1 MARRLKTTAAFLCV
15 LFSLCVVLS
24 SCSNS
29 SSANKENNA
38 EPLTYYHITPLS
50 ASFKTLLQKKT
61 GINVNFVSMLNHG
74 NDTLDLLL
82 SSSSLPDM
90 IEYNWDDY
98 KYSPQWLID
107 YGYLYEL
114 NPLIDEFSPNFKRF
128 LDENPSLSKQI
139 QSTRGKYYS
148 YPHIRCDISL
158 RSGISGLVIRED
170 WLTDLGLS
178 VPVTIEDFEN
188 VLLAFKNE
196 KNSVLPFVDYT
207 AFNSILSA
215 FGIKHG
221 FYIDDS
227 GRVCYGPGEA
237 AFKDALRLLKRWH
250 DMGLINSDGRM
261 NQNIISQY
269 LISGKSGMA
278 YGYAGSLLDT
288 VNEELKKENSLF
300 RFCAIPN
307 PVLTSGNKPISFDAE
322 KAFTSSVAI
331 TTSCEYPEIAAK
343 FLDFGYSHEG
353 QLFYNFGTD
362 DDTVVSEDLNGDDS
376 LPYEY
381 IRSYSTGP
389 FLQIPEYYER
399 YLHNDILKE
408 ASKIWKY
415 SLRSDKVLPV
425 LQLTNEEHEEAVFIE
440 REITSYV
447 NDMFFRFIIGAQ
459 DIEFFDSYID
469 TLEQMELKRLLEI
482 YQAAYERYLNILD

>member
-1 MARRLKTTAAFLCV
+1 MTRRFKTAASFLCV
-15 LFSLCVVLS
+15 LFSFCVVLS
-24 SCSNS
+24 GCSGS
-29 SSANKENNA
+29 RTANKKNNA

-50 ASFKTLLQKKT
+50 ADFKTILQKKT
-61 GINVNFVSMLNHG
+61 GINVNFVSMSNYG

-82 SSSSLPDM
+82 SSSSLPDI

-114 NPLIDEFSPNFKRF
+114 NPLIEEFSPNFKKF

-148 YPHIRCDISL
+148 YPHIRSDLSF

-178 VPVTIEDFEN
+178 VPVTVPDFEN
-188 VLLAFKNE
+188 VLLAFKNK
-196 KNSVLPFVDYT
+196 KNAVLPFVDHS
-207 AFNSILSA
+207 AFDSILSA

-221 FYIDDS
+221 FYLDDS
-227 GRVCYGPGEA
+227 GKVCYGPGEP
-237 AFKDALRLLKRWH
+237 AFKDALILLKRWH
-250 DMGLINSDGRM
+250 NMGLINSDGRM
-261 NQNIISQY
+261 NKNIISQY

-288 VNEELKKENSLF
+288 VNEALKKENSLF
-300 RFCAIPN
+300 RFRAIPN
-307 PVLTSGNKPISFDAE
+307 PVLFSGNKPISFDAE
-322 KAFTSSVAI
+322 KPFVSSAAI
-331 TTSCEYPEIAAK
+331 TTSCEQPEIAAQ
-343 FLDFGYSHEG
+343 FLDFGYSYDG
-353 QLFYNFGTD
+353 QLFYNFGT
-362 DDTVVSEDLNGDDS
+362 EDGSPS
-376 LPYEY
+376 LENPDGNFDLYEY

-389 FLQIPEYYER
+389 FLQLPEYYEQ

-415 SLRSDKVLPV
+415 GLKNDKVLPV

-459 DIEFFDSYID
+459 DTGYFENYID
-469 TLEQMELKRLLEI
+469 TLNKMKLDRLLEI